1 MCIVVRANEDPGSG
15 VPGGVDIL
23 FYLFT
28 SVNVHKNTWK
38 VTQVLEIVSRVLNKN
53 KSNSSSIHDVLQR
66 DWEIRDWADRRWWI
80 WW

>member
-23 FYLFT
+23 FDLFT

-38 VTQVLEIVSRVLNKN
+38 VTQVLQNVSRVLNKN
-53 KSNSSSIHDVLQR
+53 KSSSSSIHDVLPR
-66 DWEIRDWADRRWWI
+66 DFEIRAWAVRRW
-80 WW
+80 